1 MLDPPLP
8 TSDMTGP
15 YVYSLVPIANLHAEV
30 RTGYEAR
37 PVTEL
42 RMSTT
47 CIVTRLLG
55 LTFDCSCLLCGL
67 VCPHSKASA

>member
-42 RMSTT
+42 RMYVHYMHRHKT
-47 CIVTRLLG
+47 V
-55 LTFDCSCLLCGL
+55 
-67 VCPHSKASA
+67 VPHS